1 MNWIWAAFGLGF
13 VGSLHC
19 AGMCGPL
26 ALALPFSQEKGFLQL
41 VGNTVYQLGRITTY
55 AVIGLLFGF
64 IGRGFSLA
72 GIQQPLS
79 ITLGVA
85 MILII
90 LLPKVFPLH
99 RTPPVLQ
106 KAVINLK
113 KQLGS
118 FLKKRGIGAFYTP
131 GLLNDLLL
139 CGLVYMALLGALGIG
154 SPLESAAFMAAFG
167 FGTFPMMFGIAL
179 TGSFISLKWRNI
191 FNKAVPYA
199 VVVLGI
205 IFILRGMGL
214 GIKFISPPDKALE
227 IEQTESCH

>member
-1 MNWIWAAFGLGF
+1 MHWILAAFGLGF
-13 VGSLHC
+13 IGSLHC

-26 ALALPFSQEKGFLQL
+26 ALALPFNQQKGIMQL
-41 VGNTVYQLGRITTY
+41 VGNTTYQLGRVTTY
-55 AVIGLLFGF
+55 AFIGLLFGF

-79 ITLGVA
+79 ITLGIA

-90 LLPKVFPLH
+90 LVPRLFPLH
-99 RTPPVLQ
+99 RTPAFLQ
-106 KAVINLK
+106 KGVITLK

-118 FLKKRGIGAFYTP
+118 FLNKRGIGAFYIT
-131 GLLNDLLL
+131 GVLNGFLP

-154 SPLESAAFMAAFG
+154 SPLDSAAFMAAFG

-179 TGSFISLKWRNI
+179 TGSFISLTWRKR
-191 FNKAVPYA
+191 FSKAVPYA
-199 VVVLGI
+199 VVLLGI

-214 GIKFISPPDKALE
+214 GIAFVSPPTQALE
-227 IEQTESCH
+227 INQTQSCH

>member
-26 ALALPFSQEKGFLQL
+26 ALALPFSQKQGAQQ
-41 VGNTVYQLGRITTY
+41 VIGNTIYQLGRIFTY
-55 AVIGLLFGF
+55 AIIGFLFGL

-79 ITLGVA
+79 ISLGVA

-90 LLPKVFPLH
+90 LLPKIFPLH
-99 RTPPVLQ
+99 RTPPFLQ
-106 KAVINLK
+106 KPILTLK
-113 KQLGS
+113 KKLGL
-118 FLKKRGIGAFYTP
+118 FLKREGFGAFFIT
-131 GLLNDLLL
+131 GLLNGLLP

-154 SPLESAAFMAAFG
+154 NPMYSAAFMAAFG

-179 TGSFISLKWRNI
+179 TGGFISVKWRSL

-199 VVVLGI
+199 VVVLGL

-214 GIKFISPPDKALE
+214 GIKFLSPPDAALQ
-227 IEQTESCH
+227 IDQTESCH